1 MTEKIKVA
9 LVNPPIIKGAFQHH
23 PYLPIG
29 LTYLAA
35 VLEKNSYEFKV
46 IDCAALGMDHK
57 KLEGELASFQP
68 DVVGITSM
76 TPTAHSALLSA
87 QIAKNACPESLVILG
102 GPHAHFMDKKI
113 LFQEKAVDFIVRGEG
128 EQTLLELLQCISSH
142 CDPQKIMGIT
152 FRKDENIVRTPDRPF
167 IEELDELPFPAYHYF
182 PLKRYRLFGKMIFPI
197 ITSRG
202 CPFQCSF
209 CVTSRMFGKKF
220 RSRKPENVAKELEW
234 LINNYGAGA
243 VSFYDDTLTLDKNRI
258 IKLFEEIKRRRIDI
272 PWDCQTRVDQV
283 SEEILKGMKEANCQ
297 QVLFGVESGSQKILS
312 LMKKGTTVEQNEK
325 AIKLAKEAGLFVAI
339 SVIIGYPGE
348 TSETLEQTFN
358 FIKKVKPD
366 DVYVCIATPYPGT
379 ELRSLIEN
387 MGWKISND
395 WSLYDTVTPVF
406 ENPLLPTEE
415 ITRIRA
421 KFYDDF
427 YSPSYIITHM
437 FKKNLYS
444 RIMARTAAN
453 HFIWRLRSIG
463 MRLT

>member
-1 MTEKIKVA
+1 
-9 LVNPPIIKGAFQHH
+9 L
-23 PYLPIG
+23 
-29 LTYLAA
+29 
-35 VLEKNSYEFKV
+35 
-46 IDCAALGMDHK
+46 
-57 KLEGELASFQP
+57 
-68 DVVGITSM
+68 IT
-76 TPTAHSALLSA
+76 
-87 QIAKNACPESLVILG
+87 
-102 GPHAHFMDKKI
+102 
-113 LFQEKAVDFIVRGEG
+113 
-128 EQTLLELLQCISSH
+128 
-142 CDPQKIMGIT
+142 
-152 FRKDENIVRTPDRPF
+152 
-167 IEELDELPFPAYHYF
+167 
-182 PLKRYRLFGKMIFPI
+182 
-197 ITSRG
+197 
-202 CPFQCSF
+202 
-209 CVTSRMFGKKF
+209 
-220 RSRKPENVAKELEW
+220 
-234 LINNYGAGA
+234 NYGADA

-258 IKLFEEIKRRRIDI
+258 IKLFEEIKNRSIDI

-283 SEEILKGMKEANCQ
+283 SREILKGMKEANCQ

-427 YSPSYIITHM
+427 YSPLYVITHM

-444 RIMARTAAN
+444 QIMARTAAN